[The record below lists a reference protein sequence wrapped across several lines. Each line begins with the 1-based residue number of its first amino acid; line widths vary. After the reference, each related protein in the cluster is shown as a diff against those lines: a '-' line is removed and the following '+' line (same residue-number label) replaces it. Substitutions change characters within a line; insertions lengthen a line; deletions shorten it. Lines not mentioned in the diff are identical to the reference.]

1 MRSVSIIPRLFRPRL
16 CRRDAATQVAR
27 IKSPKGI
34 WTVLID
40 LPHARRLALAVVLAQ
55 LAVGLGAA
63 GCAALLGGGRAGLS
77 ALLGAAIG
85 AAGSLAMVALAFGA
99 GAGGNAGRVL
109 GAFYVGEAVKLVT
122 VGVLFVLV
130 LKTMSV
136 EPIAMFTAFAATFL
150 VYWIA
155 LLRVR
160 PGMGTTAAPGRNG

>member
-1 MRSVSIIPRLFRPRL
+1 M
-16 CRRDAATQVAR
+16 
-27 IKSPKGI
+27 
-34 WTVLID
+34 LID

-55 LAVGLGAA
+55 LAVGMVAA
-63 GCAALLGGGRAGLS
+63 GGAGLLGGSKAAVS
-77 ALLGAAIG
+77 ALVGAAIG

-99 GAGGNAGRVL
+99 GAGRNAGSVL

-122 VGVLFVLV
+122 VGALFVLV

-160 PGMGTTAAPGRNG
+160 PGTGAAAATGGKR

>member
-1 MRSVSIIPRLFRPRL
+1 M
-16 CRRDAATQVAR
+16 
-27 IKSPKGI
+27 
-34 WTVLID
+34 LID

-55 LAVGLGAA
+55 LAIGMIAA
-63 GCAALLGGGRAGLS
+63 GCAVLLGGGRAGIS

-99 GAGGNAGRVL
+99 GAGRNAASVL
-109 GAFYVGEAVKLVT
+109 GAFYVGEAVKLAT
-122 VGVLFVLV
+122 VGALFVLV

-136 EPIAMFTAFAATFL
+136 EPIAMFAAFGATFL

-160 PGMGTTAAPGRNG
+160 PGVGAPAAPGRNG